1 MGTRR
6 LLLEASQALQ
16 PRKAC
21 NWTWCSRY
29 AFTSPHIDACM
40 AGEPWSLMGTR
51 RLLLEAS
58 QGSAATQG
66 LQLELVQQVCVHTTT
81 H

>member
-1 MGTRR
+1 
-6 LLLEASQALQ
+6 
-16 PRKAC
+16 
-21 NWTWCSRY
+21 
-29 AFTSPHIDACM
+29 
-40 AGEPWSLMGTR
+40 MGTR

-66 LQLELVQQVCVHTTT
+66 LQLDLVQQVCVHFTT